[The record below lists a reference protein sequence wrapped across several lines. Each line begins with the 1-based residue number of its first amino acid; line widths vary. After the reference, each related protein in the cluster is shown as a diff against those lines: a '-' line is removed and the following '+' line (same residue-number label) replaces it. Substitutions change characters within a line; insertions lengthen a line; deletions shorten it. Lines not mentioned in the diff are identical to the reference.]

1 MDSSSHKISL
11 GEAVS
16 QFLGGLTPEEAKIN
30 QQVLCQFVRWFGRE
44 RCLADIRAPEI
55 ANYSGR
61 IPTTDAD
68 NAKKQNI
75 IRGFL
80 TVARKKGWTEN
91 NLSVHLKARK
101 GKTQKVAGNRQGLP
115 ETVSLTQRGYDEMNR
130 ELSALKERRP
140 EIIEDIRWAAADK
153 DFRENA
159 PLDAAREQLGY
170 IEGRIR
176 GLEETLKLASV
187 IDDRVAVTHRADI
200 GDCVLLIGLD
210 SGEEVGYT
218 IVSPKEVDPA
228 RGRISNTSP
237 LGRAIVGRGEGEI
250 IEITVPAGILRYR
263 IEKVGRW

>member
-16 QFLGGLTPEEAKIN
+16 QFLGGLPPEEAKIS
-30 QQVLCQFVRWFGRE
+30 QQVLYQFVRWFGRE

-61 IPTTDAD
+61 ISATDAD
-68 NAKKQNI
+68 HAKKQNI

-80 TVARKKGWTEN
+80 ALARKKGWTEN
-91 NLSVHLKARK
+91 NLSVHLKAK
-101 GKTQKVAGNRQGLP
+101 NGKPHQVAGNRQGLP

-140 EIIEDIRWAAADK
+140 ETVEDIRRAAADK

-170 IEGRIR
+170 IDGRIR
-176 GLEETLKLASV
+176 GLEETLKLASI
-187 IDDRVAVTHRADI
+187 IDDRAATTHQAGI
-200 GDCVLLIGLD
+200 GDCVLLIDFD

-237 LGRAIVGRGEGEI
+237 LGRAIVGRDVGEV
-250 IEITVPAGILRYR
+250 IEITVPAGTLRYR
-263 IEKVGRW
+263 IERVGRW